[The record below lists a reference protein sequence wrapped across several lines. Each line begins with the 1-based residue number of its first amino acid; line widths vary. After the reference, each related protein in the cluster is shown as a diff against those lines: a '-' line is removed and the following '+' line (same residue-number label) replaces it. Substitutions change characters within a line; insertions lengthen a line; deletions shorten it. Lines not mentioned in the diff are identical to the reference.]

1 MVKSASKT
9 TNSRLTHGKESLC
22 ARRLNNWIARKGEL
36 ERMGYMLGTN
46 TSFNELKAA
55 FSSDEFLFMNL
66 FILGALLTFSPV

>member
-1 MVKSASKT
+1 MVKSACKA

-36 ERMGYMLGTN
+36 ERMGYMLGAN

-55 FSSDEFLFMNL
+55 FSSDEFLFLNL
-66 FILGALLTFSPV
+66 FILGAL